1 MKFNTI
7 HLFGYGEGQIIGTD
21 DNEKGFNKKK
31 PIADLTTVDAFIDDV
46 FAHKPE
52 ENTAKKESYH
62 LVNIFANGH
71 VRFMP
76 KEQEVEGFQ
85 VAIADLNKEKLEAL
99 VAELSA

>member
-1 MKFNTI
+1 
-7 HLFGYGEGQIIGTD
+7 
-21 DNEKGFNKKK
+21 
-31 PIADLTTVDAFIDDV
+31 
-46 FAHKPE
+46 
-52 ENTAKKESYH
+52 